1 MEKKRK
7 RPEKAYKNL
16 EFLNSPDARPIRILS
31 EFIEPNVRLQK
42 FKIHSTVVFFGSAR
56 VRPHETAKKELK
68 EIAADYESDPTPE
81 KERLLSAARLRLRLS
96 KYYEEATELA
106 RLITEWAKIPN
117 SRRQKLYV
125 CTGGGPGIMEAANKG
140 AALAKGKSMGLNISL
155 PHEQEPNPYISEE
168 LMFEFHY
175 FFMRKFWLVYMAK
188 ALVIFPGGFGTLD
201 EMTEV
206 LTLLQTKK
214 IHRPL
219 PIIIFGQEYWKEI
232 IDVEA
237 MARWG
242 TIAYEDLKM
251 FQFVNTAEEAF
262 KILKPYLE
270 SLDLKPSNIPSIK
283 G

>member
-56 VRPHETAKKELK
+56 VRPHEMAKKELK

-219 PIIIFGQEYWKEI
+219 PIIIFGQDYWKEI

>member
-219 PIIIFGQEYWKEI
+219 PIIIFGQDYWKEI

>member
-16 EFLNSPDARPIRILS
+16 EFLNSPDARPIRILA

-68 EIAADYESDPTPE
+68 EIAAEYESDPTPE

-140 AALAKGKSMGLNISL
+140 AALAKGKSLGLNISL

-188 ALVIFPGGFGTLD
+188 VLVIFPGGFGTLD

-219 PIIIFGQEYWKEI
+219 PIIIFGQDYWKEI

>member
-1 MEKKRK
+1 
-7 RPEKAYKNL
+7 
-16 EFLNSPDARPIRILS
+16 
-31 EFIEPNVRLQK
+31 
-42 FKIHSTVVFFGSAR
+42 
-56 VRPHETAKKELK
+56 
-68 EIAADYESDPTPE
+68 
-81 KERLLSAARLRLRLS
+81 
-96 KYYEEATELA
+96 
-106 RLITEWAKIPN
+106 
-117 SRRQKLYV
+117 
-125 CTGGGPGIMEAANKG
+125 
-140 AALAKGKSMGLNISL
+140 
-155 PHEQEPNPYISEE
+155 
-168 LMFEFHY
+168 
-175 FFMRKFWLVYMAK
+175 MRKFWLVYMAK

-219 PIIIFGQEYWKEI
+219 PIIIFGQDYWKEI
-232 IDVEA
+232 SDVEA